1 MARILLTTLGSYGDL
16 YPYLAV
22 AKELRQIGHQ
32 PVLASSATYRSKAEA
47 EGLEF
52 APIRPDIS
60 LDNSEMMKYL
70 FHQRLGTERVL
81 RELSSR
87 VRETYEDTLDV
98 ARSADV
104 IVSHP
109 ITFASVLIAEKLRL
123 PWISSVLAP
132 ISFMSAFDPPLPA
145 PLPGLVRLRIFGPRV
160 MRAAFDFGKR
170 ASLSWMKPVLDLRRE
185 IGLPPGRNPMFEGGQ
200 SPELVLAMFSKAFAE
215 PQPDWPANTVTTG
228 FPFYDSDEP
237 LAPELERFMDSG
249 TPPIVFTLGSSAV
262 GAAGRFYA
270 HSLEAVQQLNVRAVF
285 LTGTHAQD
293 LPDRLPPKVLEWPY
307 APHAAL
313 FARASA
319 IVHQGG
325 IGTTAQALRSA
336 HPSLVVPFAHDQF
349 DNADRVRRLG
359 AGLWLSR
366 GKYNAR
372 TAESALRRLLSE
384 PTFAASGGRVA
395 ETIRNENGARTAA
408 ESIHTYV
415 AMKAIE

>member
-22 AKELRQIGHQ
+22 AEELREMGHQ
-32 PVLASSATYRSKAEA
+32 PVVASSATYRGKAEA
-47 EGLEF
+47 QGFEF

-60 LDNSEMMKYL
+60 LDDSEMMKYL
-70 FHQRLGTERVL
+70 FHQRRGTERVL
-81 RELSSR
+81 REVSSR
-87 VRETYEDTLDV
+87 VRETYEDTLQA
-98 ARSADV
+98 ARGVDV

-109 ITFASVLIAEKLRL
+109 ITFASVLVVDKLQM

-145 PLPGLVRLRIFGPRV
+145 PLPGLVRLRVFGPRV
-160 MRAAFDFGKR
+160 MRAVLDFGKR
-170 ASLSWMKPVLDLRRE
+170 ASLSWIKPVLDLRRE
-185 IGLPPGRNPMFEGGQ
+185 IGLPRGGNPMFEGGQ
-200 SPELVLAMFSKAFAE
+200 SPELVLAMFSKVFAE
-215 PQPDWPANTVTTG
+215 PQADWPANTVTTG

-237 LAPELERFMDSG
+237 LARELDRFIDSG
-249 TPPIVFTLGSSAV
+249 TPPVVFTLGSSAV

-270 HSLEAVQQLNVRAVF
+270 QSLEATQRLNVRAIF

-293 LPDRLPPKVLEWPY
+293 LPDRLPPNVLEWPY

-366 GKYNAR
+366 RKYNAR
-372 TAESALRRLLSE
+372 TAEAALGRLLTE
-384 PTFAASGGRVA
+384 PAFSASAGRIA
-395 ETIRNENGARTAA
+395 EVIRNENGARTAA
-408 ESIHTYV
+408 EAIHTYV
-415 AMKAIE
+415 AAKGIA